1 MDSDGQL
8 ENSLSSYSLLEDN
21 ILLLDSSTSTKLVA
35 KEDKANSNKQV
46 SVQLWFNLNKKLYPI
61 AITYILFQMNENA
74 QSQADKE
81 KSFRSL

>member
-35 KEDKANSNKQV
+35 KEDKANSNQQV
-46 SVQLWFNLNKKLYPI
+46 SVQL
-61 AITYILFQMNENA
+61 
-74 QSQADKE
+74 
-81 KSFRSL
+81 